1 LIDFVC
7 NSAGPDASAG
17 HDGIIGLKRRGFDCV
32 LAAEKEHLPHCADL
46 VRPLRRG
53 IAAMAR
59 VDRTS

>member
-7 NSAGPDASAG
+7 NSAEPDASAG
-17 HDGIIGLKRRGFDCV
+17 HGDIIKLKRWGFECV

-53 IAAMAR
+53 VAAMAR